1 MKIVVKK
8 GKKEVTGKKEF
19 TTAAVTAEGLPPSDV
34 SKTVQPGFEDIILLI
49 VMAVLIT
56 GYARGQLTIQEF
68 LTYLGVTGAGGLWG
82 MLGGTS
88 SSKT

>member
-1 MKIVVKK
+1 MRIVRKEEK
-8 GKKEVTGKKEF
+8 GATK
-19 TTAAVTAEGLPPSDV
+19 TALAEKGLPPPDV
-34 SKTVQPGFEDIILLI
+34 SKAVKLGFEDLILAMVMI
-49 VMAVLIT
+49 VLVV
-56 GYARGQLTIQEF
+56 GYVRGQLTIQEF

>member
-1 MKIVVKK
+1 MRIVRK
-8 GKKEVTGKKEF
+8 GEKEVTA
-19 TTAAVTAEGLPPSDV
+19 AAVATKSLPPSDV
-34 SKTVQPGFEDIILLI
+34 SKTVQLGFEDIILLI
-49 VMAVLIT
+49 VMAVLIV

>member
-1 MKIVVKK
+1 MRIVRRAEKQV
-8 GKKEVTGKKEF
+8 V
-19 TTAAVTAEGLPPSDV
+19 AAAAQAKTLPPSDV
-34 SKTVQPGFEDIILLI
+34 SKTVQFGVEDAILALVVIVLI
-49 VMAVLIT
+49 V
-56 GYARGQLTIQEF
+56 GYARGQLTIQDF

>member
-1 MKIVVKK
+1 MRIVKEEKK
-8 GKKEVTGKKEF
+8 ATM
-19 TTAAVTAEGLPPSDV
+19 TMAEKGLPPSDV
-34 SKTVQPGFEDIILLI
+34 SKTVKLGIEDLILAI
-49 VMAVLIT
+49 VMIVLAV
-56 GYARGQLTIQEF
+56 GYVRGQLTIQEF

>member
-1 MKIVVKK
+1 MRIVRK
-8 GKKEVTGKKEF
+8 GEEEATAKAIQEGKMPTSE
-19 TTAAVTAEGLPPSDV
+19 V
-34 SKTVQPGFEDIILLI
+34 SKTVQPGVEDIILVI
-49 VMAVLIT
+49 VMAVLIV

>member
-1 MKIVVKK
+1 MRIVRK
-8 GKKEVTGKKEF
+8 GEKEATEAALAGK
-19 TTAAVTAEGLPPSDV
+19 TPLPSDI
-34 SKTVQPGFEDIILLI
+34 SKTVRLGFEDIILLI
-49 VMAVLIT
+49 VIAVLIT
-56 GYARGQLTIQEF
+56 GYTRGQLTIQDF

>member
-1 MKIVVKK
+1 LVV
-8 GKKEVTGKKEF
+8 
-19 TTAAVTAEGLPPSDV
+19 
-34 SKTVQPGFEDIILLI
+34 
-49 VMAVLIT
+49 
-56 GYARGQLTIQEF
+56 GYVRAQLTIQEF

>member
-1 MKIVVKK
+1 MRIINR
-8 GKKEVTGKKEF
+8 GEKEVTAK
-19 TTAAVTAEGLPPSDV
+19 AAEERQLAPSGV
-34 SKTVQPGFEDIILLI
+34 SKTVQLGVEDLIIAI
-49 VMAVLIT
+49 VMIVLVV
-56 GYARGQLTIQEF
+56 GYVRGQLTIQDF

>member
-1 MKIVVKK
+1 MRIVRK
-8 GKKEVTGKKEF
+8 GEEEATAKAIQEGKMP
-19 TTAAVTAEGLPPSDV
+19 AAEV
-34 SKTVQPGFEDIILLI
+34 SKTVQLGVEDIVLVI
-49 VMAVLIT
+49 VMAVLIV